1 MLVHDQFRNLA
12 GDFRCAMQ
20 AWLEVPSLDV
30 SFAGGMHLMS
40 FKRGRFLPGS
50 HKVCA
55 SIQCCFAML
64 AFAGSLSFADPVPVG
79 TKLEIRLQQP
89 ISSYATHKGT
99 KISGVLVAPVTE
111 SGDMLLP
118 LGTTVAGSVVSVR
131 KVGVGVVHETA
142 RIELR
147 FDRVVLSDGE
157 SVPLQCRITE
167 VENAR
172 EAVDTQGRIQGI
184 RSTATLSNRASGLLG
199 SLAFGDP
206 IAAIFITAA
215 SASVLRFSEPE
226 ISLPA
231 GTELIAGLTAPIVL
245 PKAEPILIPPIAT
258 TASERQDLGHLAE
271 ELPFRTYTDKD
282 HLPSDVTNLIF
293 IGSAGAVERAFASS
307 DWVQV
312 DSLTAESTYATIRS
326 VAENQGYKSAPMS
339 TLLLG
344 GQAPAYAYA
353 KTLNTFSKR
362 HHLRIWASSL
372 TWNEQTVWTSS
383 STHDTGIGFSK
394 KNKTFIHLIDT
405 HIDNERAK
413 VVNDLIFTGCVSS
426 VQLVARPW
434 IPKDAK
440 NGTGE
445 DLITDGRVAVLQL
458 NDCRGPQDT
467 TLLAGNTLPVHG
479 DRADRVSRQ
488 TVLTLKN
495 NILRDNVVVM
505 AYSGIRTGVSELK
518 KKDTPRPARNME
530 IDGDK
535 YTINQATGRKT
546 DYTFAPAAIAQS
558 GPETINAPDRWKPPS
573 VEIGF
578 RASWPGYTGGNGG
591 GIGFIL
597 DSIDPPGQQVV
608 IALGNSLQNGWNL
621 GASVTIDSQKYFSQE
636 FSYNRSF
643 STFRMG
649 LGVVENDTTS
659 PDLDNQFAF
668 ATSGLLTSQIA
679 YNLLIHTRPK
689 TSRLRPYFAIGPAL
703 QLMHLDDAP
712 IKKAPSYFR
721 LGLSNIGLIGAAY
734 NFGSTPPL
742 EGGGIFQSGFNYGG
756 GIRYRVTPR
765 WMIRLDYRETL
776 TSQHDFWTK
785 SKTSILSGVE
795 LDNATLTF
803 VGPQLDGAM
812 RQQRVGGGVS
822 FTF

>member
-1 MLVHDQFRNLA
+1 MRS
-12 GDFRCAMQ
+12 
-20 AWLEVPSLDV
+20 E
-30 SFAGGMHLMS
+30 GG
-40 FKRGRFLPGS
+40 RTFL
-50 HKVCA
+50 
-55 SIQCCFAML
+55 QCCIALL
-64 AFAGSLSFADPVPVG
+64 AFAGLHALAESVSVG

-89 ISSYATHKGT
+89 ISSYATRKGT
-99 KISGVLVAPVTE
+99 RISGVLVAPLTE
-111 SGDMLLP
+111 GGEMLLP
-118 LGTTVAGSVVSVR
+118 LGTTVEGSVVSVR
-131 KVGVGVVHETA
+131 KVGLGVVHETA
-142 RIELR
+142 RIQLQ
-147 FDRVVLSDGE
+147 FDRVVLSDGD
-157 SVPLQCRITE
+157 SVPVQCRITE

-172 EAVDTQGRIQGI
+172 ESVDAQGRVQGI

-206 IAAIFITAA
+206 IAAIFTTAA

-231 GTELIAGLTAPIVL
+231 GTELIAELTAPIVL
-245 PKAEPILIPPIAT
+245 PKTEPVLVPPIAT
-258 TASERQDLGHLAE
+258 TPEEKAALSQLVE

-282 HLPSDVTNLIF
+282 HIPSDITNLIF
-293 IGSAGAVERAFASS
+293 IGSAGAVERAFAAS

-372 TWNEQTVWTSS
+372 PWSEQPGQPGQTVWTSS

-394 KNKTFIHLIDT
+394 KNKTFIHLIDS

-413 VVNDLIFTGCVSS
+413 VVNDLIFTGCVSN
-426 VQLVARPW
+426 VQLVARSW

-445 DLITDGRVAVLQL
+445 DLITDGRIAVLQL
-458 NDCRGPQDT
+458 NDCRSSQDPIPEPGS
-467 TLLAGNTLPVHG
+467 TLRVHG
-479 DRADRVSRQ
+479 NRAERVSRQ
-488 TVLTLKN
+488 TTLTLKN
-495 NILRDNVVVM
+495 NILRDNVGVM
-505 AYSGIRTGVSELK
+505 AYSGIRTGISEFK
-518 KKDTPRPARNME
+518 RKDTPRPQRSMDIE
-530 IDGDK
+530 GDEYTIDGK
-535 YTINQATGRKT
+535 TGQKT
-546 DYTFAPAAIAQS
+546 DYAVAPAAIARG
-558 GPETINAPDRWKPPS
+558 GPQTIDEPGRWKPPS

-578 RASWPGYTGGNGG
+578 RASWLGYTGGNGG

-597 DSIDPPGQQVV
+597 DSIDPPGEQVV

-621 GASVTIDSQKYFSQE
+621 GGSVTLDSQKYFSQE

-643 STFRMG
+643 STFKIG
-649 LGVVENDTTS
+649 LSVVDNDTTS
-659 PDLDNQFAF
+659 GTVQNAFAF
-668 ATSGLLTSQIA
+668 ATSGLLTSQVA

-689 TSRLRPYFAIGPAL
+689 TSRLRPYFAVGPAL

-712 IKKAPSYFR
+712 IKKAPNYWK
-721 LGLSNIGLIGAAY
+721 LGLSNIGLLSAAY

-742 EGGGIFQSGFNYGG
+742 EGGGIFQVGFNYGG
-756 GIRYRVTPR
+756 GVRYRVTPR
-765 WMIRLDYRETL
+765 WMVRLDYRETL
-776 TSQHDFWTK
+776 TSQPDFWTK
-785 SKTSILSGVE
+785 SKNNILSGIE

-803 VGPQLDGAM
+803 VGPVFQGAM

>member
-1 MLVHDQFRNLA
+1 MSSKRVKFLA
-12 GDFRCAMQ
+12 GWRAT
-20 AWLEVPSLDV
+20 ALY
-30 SFAGGMHLMS
+30 
-40 FKRGRFLPGS
+40 
-50 HKVCA
+50 
-55 SIQCCFAML
+55 CCFAAL
-64 AFAGSLSFADPVPVG
+64 ALAGLHSVAETVSVG

-89 ISSYATHKGT
+89 ISSYATKKGSRV
-99 KISGVLVAPVTE
+99 SGVLVAPLTE
-111 SGDMLLP
+111 DGHMLLP
-118 LGTTVAGSVVSVR
+118 LGTTVEGSVVEVR
-131 KVGVGVVHETA
+131 KVGLGVVHETA
-142 RIELR
+142 RIQLQ

-157 SVPLQCRITE
+157 GVPLQCRVIE

-172 EAVDTQGRIQGI
+172 ESVDAKGRIQGI
-184 RSTATLSNRASGLLG
+184 RSTATLSNRASGVIG

-206 IAAIFITAA
+206 IAAIFTTAA

-226 ISLPA
+226 ISLPV
-231 GTELIAGLTAPIVL
+231 GTELIAELTAPIQLAKV
-245 PKAEPILIPPIAT
+245 EPILVPPIAT
-258 TASERQDLGHLAE
+258 TTDEKKALGQLVE
-271 ELPFRTYTDKD
+271 DLPFRTYTDKS
-282 HLPSDVTNLIF
+282 HVPSDITNLIF
-293 IGSAGAVERAFASS
+293 IGSAGAVERAFAAS

-372 TWNEQTVWTSS
+372 NWEDQTVWTSS

-413 VVNDLIFTGCVSS
+413 VVNDLIFTGCVSN
-426 VQLVARPW
+426 VQLVARSW

-445 DLITDGRVAVLQL
+445 ELITDGRIAVLQL
-458 NDCRGPQDT
+458 NDCRGSQPTNQ
-467 TLLAGNTLPVHG
+467 LAGTTLPVHG
-479 DRADRVSRQ
+479 NSADRVSRQ

-495 NILRDNVVVM
+495 NILRDNVAVM

-518 KKDTPRPARNME
+518 KKDTPRPQRSMDIE
-530 IDGDK
+530 GDQ
-535 YTINQATGRKT
+535 YTLQTKAGRQT
-546 DYTFAPAAIAQS
+546 DYTPAAIVS
-558 GPETINAPDRWKPPS
+558 STSDTMNAPDRWKPPT

-578 RASWPGYTGGNGG
+578 RASWLGYTGGNGG

-597 DSIDPPGQQVV
+597 DSINPPGEQVV
-608 IALGNSLQNGWNL
+608 IALGNSLHNGWNL
-621 GASVTIDSQKYFSQE
+621 GGTVTIDSQKYFSQE

-643 STFRMG
+643 STFKMG
-649 LGVVENDTTS
+649 LSVVDNDTTS
-659 PDLDNQFAF
+659 GTVQNAFAF
-668 ATSGLLTSQIA
+668 NTAGLLTSQVA
-679 YNLLIHTRPK
+679 YNFLIHTRPK
-689 TSRLRPYFAIGPAL
+689 TSRLRPYFAVGPAL
-703 QLMHLDDAP
+703 QLMHLDEAP
-712 IKKAPSYFR
+712 IKKAPSYWR
-721 LGLSNIGLIGAAY
+721 LGLSNIGLLSAAY

-742 EGGGIFQSGFNYGG
+742 EGGGIFQVGFNYGG
-756 GIRYRVTPR
+756 GVRYRLTPR
-765 WMIRLDYRETL
+765 WMIRMDYRETL
-776 TSQHDFWTK
+776 TSQPDFWTK
-785 SKTSILSGVE
+785 SVKNIISGVE
-795 LDNATLTF
+795 LDNATMTF
-803 VGPQLDGAM
+803 VGPTFQGAM

>member
-1 MLVHDQFRNLA
+1 MSSRRVKSPHGSKTLLECGLVALALA
-12 GDFRCAMQ
+12 GLHA
-20 AWLEVPSLDV
+20 
-30 SFAGGMHLMS
+30 
-40 FKRGRFLPGS
+40 
-50 HKVCA
+50 
-55 SIQCCFAML
+55 
-64 AFAGSLSFADPVPVG
+64 FADPVPTG
-79 TKLEIRLQQP
+79 TRLEIRLQQP
-89 ISSYATHKGT
+89 VSSYVTQQGT
-99 KISGVLVAPVTE
+99 RITGILIAPVTE
-111 SGDMLLP
+111 GGDLLLP
-118 LGTTVAGSVVSVR
+118 LGTTVEGSVVAVR
-131 KVGVGVVHETA
+131 KVGLGVVHETA
-142 RIELR
+142 RIQLQ
-147 FDRVVLSDGE
+147 FDRVVLANGE
-157 SVPLQCRITE
+157 KVPLQCRVLE

-172 EAVDTQGRIQGI
+172 ETVDHQGRIQGV
-184 RSTATLSNRASGLLG
+184 RSTATLSNRASGVLG

-206 IAAIFITAA
+206 IAAIFTTAA

-226 ISLPA
+226 ISLPVGA
-231 GTELIAGLTAPIVL
+231 ELIAELTAPVVL
-245 PKAEPILIPPIAT
+245 PKAQTILVAPIAT
-258 TASERQDLGHLAE
+258 TATEKTDLSQLVE
-271 ELPFRTYTDKD
+271 QLPFRTYTDKANI
-282 HLPSDVTNLIF
+282 PSDLTNLIF
-293 IGSAGAVERAFASS
+293 VGSADAVERAFAAS

-362 HHLRIWASSL
+362 HHLRVWASSL
-372 TWNEQTVWTSS
+372 KWNDQTVWTSS

-413 VVNDLIFTGCVSS
+413 VVNDFIYTGCVSS

-434 IPKDAK
+434 VPKDAK

-445 DLITDGRVAVLQL
+445 ELITDGKVAVLQL
-458 NDCRGPQDT
+458 NDCRQPQQA
-467 TLLAGNTLPVHG
+467 TLLVGNTLQVHG
-479 DRADRVSRQ
+479 NRADRVSRQ

-495 NILRDNVVVM
+495 NILRDNVGVM
-505 AYSGIRTGVSELK
+505 AYSGIRTAVSEIK
-518 KKDTPRPARNME
+518 RKDSPHPTRNMD

-535 YTINQATGRKT
+535 YTINAIAGHNT
-546 DYTFAPAAIAQS
+546 DYTLAPAAISRSADAS
-558 GPETINAPDRWKPPS
+558 AAPDRWSPPS

-578 RASWPGYTGGNGG
+578 RASWLGYTGGNGG

-597 DSIDPPGQQVV
+597 DSIDPPGEQVT

-621 GASVTIDSQKYFSQE
+621 GASVTLDSQKYFSQE

-643 STFRMG
+643 STFKMG
-649 LGVVENDTTS
+649 LGVVDNDTTS
-659 PDLDNQFAF
+659 ATVESQFAF

-679 YNLLIHTRPK
+679 YNLLISNRPK
-689 TSRLRPYFAIGPAL
+689 TSRLRPYFAVGPAL

-721 LGLSNIGLIGAAY
+721 LGLSNIGLLGAAY
-734 NFGSTPPL
+734 NFGSAPPL
-742 EGGGIFQSGFNYGG
+742 EGGGIFQVGFNYGG
-756 GIRYRVTPR
+756 GIRYRVSPR

-776 TSQHDFWTK
+776 TSQPDFWTK
-785 SKTSILSGVE
+785 SKASILSGIE
-795 LDNATLTF
+795 LNNATLTF
-803 VGPQLDGAM
+803 VGPQFDGAM

>member
-1 MLVHDQFRNLA
+1 
-12 GDFRCAMQ
+12 
-20 AWLEVPSLDV
+20 
-30 SFAGGMHLMS
+30 MS
-40 FKRGRFLPGS
+40 FQRALPGS
-50 HKVCA
+50 HKIWA
-55 SIQCCFAML
+55 LILCCFAML
-64 AFAGSLSFADPVPVG
+64 AFTGSLSFADPVPAG

-89 ISSYATHKGT
+89 ISSYKTQKGT

-118 LGTTVAGSVVSVR
+118 LGTTVEGSVVSVR

-142 RIELR
+142 RIQLQ
-147 FDRVVLSDGE
+147 FDRVVLPDGE
-157 SVPLQCRITE
+157 SVALQCRITE

-172 EAVDTQGRIQGI
+172 ESVDTHGRVQGI
-184 RSTATLSNRASGLLG
+184 RSTATLSNRASGVLG

-206 IAAIFITAA
+206 IAAIFTTAA

-231 GTELIAGLTAPIVL
+231 GTELIAELTAPIVL
-245 PKAEPILIPPIAT
+245 PKAAPILVPPIAS
-258 TASERQDLGHLAE
+258 TASERTDLGHLVE
-271 ELPFRTYTDKD
+271 ELPFRTYTNKG
-282 HLPSDVTNLIF
+282 HIPSDVTNLIF
-293 IGSAGAVERAFASS
+293 IGTAGAVERAFAAS
-307 DWVQV
+307 DWIQV

-344 GQAPAYAYA
+344 DQAPAYAYA

-372 TWNEQTVWTSS
+372 KWNEQVVWTSS

-445 DLITDGRVAVLQL
+445 ELITDGRVAVLQL

-467 TLLAGNTLPVHG
+467 TLLAGSSLPVHG
-479 DRADRVSRQ
+479 NRADRVTRQ

-495 NILRDNVVVM
+495 NIMRDNVAVM

-535 YTINQATGRKT
+535 YTINQTTGRKT
-546 DYTFAPAAIAQS
+546 DYTSTPAAIAQS
-558 GPETINAPDRWKPPS
+558 TPETITEPGRWKPPS

-578 RASWPGYTGGNGG
+578 RASWLGYTGGNGG

-597 DSIDPPGQQVV
+597 DSINPPGEQVV
-608 IALGNSLQNGWNL
+608 IALGNSMQNGWNL

-643 STFRMG
+643 STFKMG
-649 LGVVENDTTS
+649 LAVVDNDTTS
-659 PDLDNQFAF
+659 ATVQNAFAF

-679 YNLLIHTRPK
+679 YNLLIHARPK
-689 TSRLRPYFAIGPAL
+689 TSRLRPYFAVGPAL

-721 LGLSNIGLIGAAY
+721 LGISNIGLIGAAY

-742 EGGGIFQSGFNYGG
+742 EGGGIFQPGFNYGG

-776 TSQHDFWTK
+776 TSQPDFWTK
-785 SKTSILSGVE
+785 SKTSILSGIE

-803 VGPQLDGAM
+803 VGPVFAGAM